1 MTPQSAK
8 EEEATTL
15 QSLNMKQ
22 AIQFLTDQ
30 QELEDF
36 YCFQLAEVRAIKAHF

>member
-15 QSLNMKQ
+15 HSLNMKQ

-30 QELEDF
+30 
-36 YCFQLAEVRAIKAHF
+36 